1 MKCFIINILIFI
13 IKVHLLLTPQQVG
26 ELSIK
31 GIAYNLLC
39 LKQVDGDQVPDA
51 LNSSAIISLQG
62 KQCLKMKGPRLN
74 KTAED
79 RATVIYADDNRLNIN
94 ILEPMAKLQVFY
106 YLYYTYNIN
115 IVYVFCINF
124 SDYLAIHFSYFFN
137 SKIDNFSE
145 FCRNFLNLFF
155 SFSTQKIKTSVLR
168 Y

>member
-1 MKCFIINILIFI
+1 MKCSIINILTFI

-94 ILEPMAKLQVFY
+94 ILDPMAKLQVFY
-106 YLYYTYNIN
+106 HLYFVIYVTYT
-115 IVYVFCINF
+115 VYVF
-124 SDYLAIHFSYFFN
+124 L
-137 SKIDNFSE
+137 
-145 FCRNFLNLFF
+145 
-155 SFSTQKIKTSVLR
+155 
-168 Y
+168 

>member
-1 MKCFIINILIFI
+1 MKCSIINILIFI

-94 ILEPMAKLQVFY
+94 ILDPMAKLQVFY
-106 YLYYTYNIN
+106 HLYFGYMYNICT
-115 IVYVFCINF
+115 VCFLYQLFKLFGYSFFQFCSNKV
-124 SDYLAIHFSYFFN
+124 N
-137 SKIDNFSE
+137 NFSE
-145 FCRNFLNLFF
+145 FCRSFLNFIVY
-155 SFSTQKIKTSVLR
+155 FSTQKIKPILS
-168 Y
+168 